1 MGPSAARGKG
11 GKTMIEAAATAFGL
25 IATPEHFMFL
35 CIGVALGLAIGVFPG
50 LGGIA
55 GMSILLPFLYGM
67 DPISALGMLIGLVA
81 VIPTSDT
88 FTSVLMGIPGSSASQ
103 ATVLDGFPMAKKGE
117 GARAL
122 SAAFTASLYGG
133 LIGALVLTL
142 FVLVARPVILAFATP
157 ELFMLAILGLSMV
170 GVLAGKSMAKGI
182 GACGLG
188 LLLGAVGGA
197 PATGEF
203 RMNFGIDY
211 LIDGVPLVV
220 VGLAIFAVPEIIDLL
235 RTQTSIADDSPR
247 LGVGWRQGVK
257 DVWRN
262 KWLATRC
269 AGIGC
274 LVGALPGLG
283 GSVVDWIAYGHV
295 MQTTRDRENFGKGD
309 VRGVIAPESAN
320 NAKEGGGLIPTILF
334 GIPGSGSMA
343 VFLGG
348 LLLIG
353 IDTGVSMVGE
363 DLDKTYVIIW
373 SLAIANVVGA
383 GACLVLSRPIAA
395 LTTIRYVYLAPFM
408 IMVIT
413 FAAFQATRSWGDIAA
428 LFLIGIF
435 AIYMKR
441 FGWPRP
447 PLLIGFVLA
456 DPVETN
462 LYQAVQFYEGF
473 GWALRPGVII
483 IGIATVLSVWFG
495 ARYASKAHGT
505 GDLST
510 GAGRTENLR
519 PQIIFALVMVLVF
532 VFGLYDSQQ
541 NNFLGKIFPMTTSL
555 VMLAFV
561 GYVLSQ
567 LVRGKTDDVAAYDA
581 EGNFAHADDAR
592 PVSAEHYVAWLAGL
606 VLATYLVGFFIAMAM
621 FFVAFLHVKARA
633 TPLRIVVLTAC
644 ALAFLAGMGHIL
656 TLTFPGGLLQ
666 DAVDLPYPF
675 R

>member
-1 MGPSAARGKG
+1 
-11 GKTMIEAAATAFGL
+11 
-25 IATPEHFMFL
+25 
-35 CIGVALGLAIGVFPG
+35 
-50 LGGIA
+50 
-55 GMSILLPFLYGM
+55 
-67 DPISALGMLIGLVA
+67 
-81 VIPTSDT
+81 
-88 FTSVLMGIPGSSASQ
+88 
-103 ATVLDGFPMAKKGE
+103 
-117 GARAL
+117 
-122 SAAFTASLYGG
+122 
-133 LIGALVLTL
+133 
-142 FVLVARPVILAFATP
+142 
-157 ELFMLAILGLSMV
+157 
-170 GVLAGKSMAKGI
+170 
-182 GACGLG
+182 
-188 LLLGAVGGA
+188 
-197 PATGEF
+197 
-203 RMNFGIDY
+203 
-211 LIDGVPLVV
+211 
-220 VGLAIFAVPEIIDLL
+220 
-235 RTQTSIADDSPR
+235 
-247 LGVGWRQGVK
+247 
-257 DVWRN
+257 
-262 KWLATRC
+262 
-269 AGIGC
+269 
-274 LVGALPGLG
+274 
-283 GSVVDWIAYGHV
+283 
-295 MQTTRDRENFGKGD
+295 
-309 VRGVIAPESAN
+309 
-320 NAKEGGGLIPTILF
+320 
-334 GIPGSGSMA
+334 

>member
-1 MGPSAARGKG
+1 MF
-11 GKTMIEAAATAFGL
+11 EAASTALGL
-25 IATPEHFMFL
+25 IATPEHFLFL
-35 CIGVALGLAIGVFPG
+35 CAGVLLGLAVGVFPG

-67 DPISALGMLIGLVA
+67 DQISALGMLIGLVA

-122 SAAFTASLYGG
+122 SAAFAASLYGG
-133 LIGALVLTL
+133 LVGAMVLTL

-170 GVLAGKSMAKGI
+170 GVLAGKSLAKGI

-188 LLLGAVGGA
+188 LVLGAVGAA
-197 PATGEF
+197 PATGEY

-235 RTQTSIADDSPR
+235 RTQTSISDTPR
-247 LGVGWRQGVK
+247 LGSGWRQGVK

-274 LVGALPGLG
+274 IVGALPGLG

-295 MQTTRDRENFGKGD
+295 LQTTKDRENFGKGD

-353 IDTGVSMVGE
+353 IDTGVNMVGE

-373 SLAIANVVGA
+373 SLALANVVGA
-383 GACLVLSRPIAA
+383 GACLVLARPIAA

-435 AIYMKR
+435 AVYMKR

-462 LYQAVQFYEGF
+462 LYQAVQFYDGF
-473 GWALRPGVII
+473 SWALRPGVLV
-483 IGIATVLSVWFG
+483 IGVATVLSVWFG
-495 ARYASKAHGT
+495 ARYAAKAHGT
-505 GDLST
+505 GDLTT
-510 GAGRTENLR
+510 GTGQTENLR
-519 PQIIFALVMVLVF
+519 PQILFAFVLLLIF
-532 VFGLYDSQQ
+532 VFGLYDSLD
-541 NNFLGKIFPMTTSL
+541 NNFLGKIFPMTTAIL
-555 VMLAFV
+555 MIGFV
-561 GYVLSQ
+561 GFALYA
-567 LVRGKTDDVAAYDA
+567 LVRGRTGHAVAYDA
-581 EGNFAHADDAR
+581 EADFVHAEAAK
-592 PVSAEHYVAWLAGL
+592 PVTAEHYIGWLAGL
-606 VLATYLVGFFIAMAM
+606 VAVTYLVGFFIAMGL
-621 FFVAFLHVKARA
+621 FFISFLRIKAQA
-633 TPLRIVVLTAC
+633 SPLRILVLTGC
-644 ALAFLAGMGHIL
+644 ALGFIAGMGHIL
-656 TLTFPGGLLQ
+656 TLNFPGGLLQ
-666 DAVDLPYPF
+666 DAFDLPYPF
-675 R
+675 N

>member
-1 MGPSAARGKG
+1 
-11 GKTMIEAAATAFGL
+11 MIEAATTAL
-25 IATPEHFMFL
+25 AAIATPEHFMFL
-35 CIGVALGLAIGVFPG
+35 CAGVILGLAVGIFPG

-122 SAAFTASLYGG
+122 SAAFAASLYGG

-157 ELFMLAILGLSMV
+157 ELFMLALLGLSMV
-170 GVLAGKSMAKGI
+170 GVLAGKSLAKGI
-182 GACGLG
+182 VACGLG
-188 LLLGAVGGA
+188 LLLGSVGGA

-220 VGLAIFAVPEIIDLL
+220 VGLAIFAVPEIVDLL
-235 RTQTSIADDSPR
+235 RNQGAISDTPR
-247 LGVGWRQGVK
+247 LGKGWRQGVK
-257 DVWRN
+257 DVWQN

-295 MQTTRDRENFGKGD
+295 LQTTKDRENFGKGD

-320 NAKEGGGLIPTILF
+320 NAKEGGGLIPTVLF

-353 IDTGVSMVGE
+353 IDTGVNMVGE

-383 GACLVLSRPIAA
+383 AACIILARPIAA

-413 FAAFQATRSWGDIAA
+413 FAAFQATRDWGDIAA
-428 LFLIGIF
+428 LFLIGLF

-456 DPVETN
+456 DPAETN
-462 LYQAVQFYEGF
+462 LYQAVQFYDGF
-473 GWALRPGVII
+473 GWMLRPGVLII
-483 IGIATVLSVWFG
+483 LVATVLSVWFG
-495 ARYASKAHGT
+495 ARYAQKAHGT
-505 GDLST
+505 GDITT
-510 GAGRTENLR
+510 GSGQSENLR
-519 PQIIFALVMVLVF
+519 PQVVFAFILLLVF
-532 VFGLYDSQQ
+532 VFGLYDAMDK
-541 NNFLGKIFPMTTSL
+541 NFLGKVFPMTTAI

-561 GYVLSQ
+561 GYA
-567 LVRGKTDDVAAYDA
+567 LVTLLRGKKDSAVAYDTEADQA
-581 EGNFAHADDAR
+581 EGPDRAA
-592 PVSAEHYVAWLAGL
+592 SAEHFVLWFAGL
-606 VLATYLVGFFIAMAM
+606 VAVTYLVGFFLAMAA
-621 FFVAFLHVKARA
+621 FFLAFLHFKAEA
-633 TPLRIVVLTAC
+633 KPLRNIILTAS
-644 ALAFLAGMGHIL
+644 ALAFLAGLGHIL
-656 TLTFPGGLLQ
+656 TLNFPGGLLQ
-666 DAVDLPYPF
+666 NAFDLPYPF
-675 R
+675 N